1 MLGYEQG
8 SRVRVH
14 HYADSLHGDDTKS
27 QSYLFSFGLVL
38 TLLGM
43 ALTDLWMPMVVGAIV
58 MTALAVESWIRVAHI
73 IPLHDEVRTLQ
84 KQLNRLQAELRNLE
98 EE

>member
-1 MLGYEQG
+1 MLTRYMGM
-8 SRVRVH
+8 
-14 HYADSLHGDDTKS
+14 TPKS

-98 EE
+98 EADRKSVV

>member
-1 MLGYEQG
+1 MLTRYMGM
-8 SRVRVH
+8 
-14 HYADSLHGDDTKS
+14 TPKS
-27 QSYLFSFGLVL
+27 QSYLFSLGLVL

-73 IPLHDEVRTLQ
+73 IPLHDEVRALQ
-84 KQLNRLQAELRNLE
+84 KQLNRLQADLRNLE

>member
-1 MLGYEQG
+1 MLTRYMGM
-8 SRVRVH
+8 
-14 HYADSLHGDDTKS
+14 TPKS

-58 MTALAVESWIRVAHI
+58 MTALAVESAHI
-73 IPLHDEVRTLQ
+73 IPLHDEVRALQ

>member
-1 MLGYEQG
+1 MLTRYMGM
-8 SRVRVH
+8 
-14 HYADSLHGDDTKS
+14 TPKS
-27 QSYLFSFGLVL
+27 QSYLFSLGLVL

-43 ALTDLWMPMVVGAIV
+43 SLTDLWMPMVVGAIV
-58 MTALAVESWIRVAHI
+58 MTVLAVESWIRVAHI
-73 IPLHDEVRTLQ
+73 IPLHDEVRALQ

>member
-1 MLGYEQG
+1 MLTRYMGM
-8 SRVRVH
+8 
-14 HYADSLHGDDTKS
+14 TPKS

-84 KQLNRLQAELRNLE
+84 KQLNRLQNKPLVKFYNTNG
-98 EE
+98 

>member
-1 MLGYEQG
+1 MLTRYMGM
-8 SRVRVH
+8 
-14 HYADSLHGDDTKS
+14 TPKS

-84 KQLNRLQAELRNLE
+84 KQLNRLQAELRNRE

>member
-1 MLGYEQG
+1 MLTRYMGM
-8 SRVRVH
+8 
-14 HYADSLHGDDTKS
+14 TPKS

-58 MTALAVESWIRVAHI
+58 MTALAVESWIRVAQKI
-73 IPLHDEVRTLQ
+73 RRREVVVTKQ
-84 KQLNRLQAELRNLE
+84 KQLNWCN
-98 EE
+98 